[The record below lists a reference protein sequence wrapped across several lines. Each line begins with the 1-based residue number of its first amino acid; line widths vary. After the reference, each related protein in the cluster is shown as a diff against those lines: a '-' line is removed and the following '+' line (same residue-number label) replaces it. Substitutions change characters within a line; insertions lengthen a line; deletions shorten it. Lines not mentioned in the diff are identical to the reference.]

1 MLEGKKI
8 LIGISGSIAAY
19 KIAALTRL
27 FVKAGAQVRIIMSA
41 SAEQFITPLTLAT
54 LSKNPVYTKFVKGD
68 SGEWVNHV
76 ELGLWADY
84 FIIAPLSASTLS
96 KMANGNSDNLLVAT
110 YLSARC
116 PVIVAPAMDLDMFA
130 HPSTQKNLATLQSYG
145 NIVLKPNHGELASGL
160 IGDGRMVEPEEIIS
174 YVSNLLISSHELEG
188 KTVVV
193 TAGPT
198 FEAIDPVRFIGNHSS
213 GKMGFALAKIC
224 ALKGARVI
232 LVSGPTQEKIAH
244 PNITVTKVVSAEEM
258 YDVVVSHFAHADIG
272 IMSAAVADYTPA
284 HVSQQKI
291 KKQDDDLKID
301 LVRTK
306 DILKELGRLKK
317 DNQILVGFALET
329 ENEQE
334 NALKKLQAKNLDFIV
349 LNSLRDANAGFG
361 YDTNQIQILHKEGTI
376 ENYDLKL
383 KEAVAEDII
392 NTIIK
397 KLHA

>member
-27 FVKAGAQVRIIMSA
+27 FVKVGAQVRIIMSA